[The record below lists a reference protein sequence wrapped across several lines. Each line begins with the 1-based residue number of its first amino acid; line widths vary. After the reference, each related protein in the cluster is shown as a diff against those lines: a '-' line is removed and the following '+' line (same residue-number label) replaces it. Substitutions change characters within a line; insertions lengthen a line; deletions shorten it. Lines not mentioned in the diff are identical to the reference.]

1 MSLQFGRWLTALL
14 TMLPLAAAAQIGIS
28 PRILVADLDH
38 NPRGH
43 SFRLLNLSP
52 ADVSIEVEVAH
63 FAMDEDNLP
72 IVIASTP
79 ESLDQWLIVNPL
91 RFDLPAGQS
100 QTVRLAFRPQ
110 QQLAPGEYRA
120 MLYFTEIPS
129 PPPPN
134 EPPKIR
140 SRFRLGAAVYAW
152 TGEERFA
159 AEIAAYGITPPP
171 TTAQTGNPAPEL
183 WFEIDNR
190 GNRHVRLNGQWAIW
204 RRAAYPGAAAT
215 LADPALTRPDAELP
229 AGMLAAGALP
239 TTPVMPGDRRTVRLT
254 LPALAGDETD
264 LIVDLDGHLGEVV
277 LDSSLNVTQVDH
289 AEH

>member
-1 MSLQFGRWLTALL
+1 MSSCIARRLAALL
-14 TMLPLAAAAQIGIS
+14 TLLPLAAAAQIGIS
-28 PRILVADLDH
+28 PRILIVDLDH

-52 ADVSIEVEVAH
+52 ADISVEIEVAH
-63 FAMDEDNLP
+63 FAMDEANRP
-72 IVIASTP
+72 IVAASTP
-79 ESLDQWLIVNPL
+79 DSLDQWLIVNPL

-110 QQLAPGEYRA
+110 QQLAAGEYRA
-120 MLYFTEIPS
+120 MIYFTEIP
-129 PPPPN
+129 PPPPPD

-140 SRFRLGAAVYAW
+140 SRFRLGAAVYAF

-159 AEIAAYGITPPP
+159 ADLLASGLTPPP
-171 TTAQTGNPAPEL
+171 GEAQAGNAGPEL
-183 WFEIDNR
+183 WFEIENR
-190 GNRHVRLNGQWAIW
+190 GNRHVRLAGQWAIW

-215 LADPALTRPDAELP
+215 QADPALLRPDAVLP

-239 TTPVMPGDRRTVRLT
+239 TTPVLPGDRRTVRLT

-277 LDSSLNVTQVDH
+277 LDSVLNVTQVDDAAH
-289 AEH
+289 